1 MFDIG
6 FLELLVIGVLGLLV
20 LGPERLPVA
29 ARTLGLFI
37 GRIKRSVSNFQDDL
51 DRHVRTE
58 ELKRKLLDPEATFMD
73 DDVRNPASLK
83 SNTASEAIS
92 PDKTDETSPLSTHD
106 VGNGVVDPKNS
117 DSNRKSS

>member
-29 ARTLGLFI
+29 ARTVGLFL
-37 GRIKRSVSNFQDDL
+37 GRLKRSVSHFQDDL

-73 DDVRNPASLK
+73 DDVRNPAGLNADSGND
-83 SNTASEAIS
+83 SSENRSIAGDGSTQVSGGAASE
-92 PDKTDETSPLSTHD
+92 STPP
-106 VGNGVVDPKNS
+106 N
-117 DSNRKSS
+117 DSKPN

>member
-29 ARTLGLFI
+29 ARTVGLFL

-58 ELKRKLLDPEATFMD
+58 ELKRKLLNPESTFMD

-83 SNTASEAIS
+83 ANSE
-92 PDKTDETSPLSTHD
+92 P
-106 VGNGVVDPKNS
+106 
-117 DSNRKSS
+117 KSSDIDDSVDAVQPAATLAPQDTVTSKSDIGSKSE

>member
-29 ARTLGLFI
+29 ARTVGLFL

-83 SNTASEAIS
+83 PQNPAESA
-92 PDKTDETSPLSTHD
+92 
-106 VGNGVVDPKNS
+106 NS
-117 DSNRKSS
+117 DPSRAVGSQPVADSPAEHDITNKPDSDSKS